1 MKTPKRVLVIEDST
15 MLIRPVCRMVEELGF
30 EAVPVMSLAELE
42 QQLAS
47 EVHFS
52 AAVADYCLPDA
63 PSGEALPPLFRA
75 GIPTIV
81 LTAHNDQQTRDD
93 ILSMPVVDY
102 IPKDSP
108 SALDYLMRML
118 KRIDRNPQIKVLVVD
133 DSHTTRSLLRDYLR
147 RHLYQVLEAVDA
159 EAALQTLREHSDVSL
174 VLADYGMPGMDG
186 AQMTSAIR
194 RLYTHTRLA
203 IVGISVQQDK
213 TMTPRFLK
221 AGADDYLQK
230 PFTFEEFTCRITRN
244 IEFVENLMTLEHLAH
259 ADPLTGL
266 SNRRHLFEQVQ
277 KIRGAYGIAII
288 DIDHFKQIN
297 DTFGHGRGDAY
308 LIAVASVLSQIAA
321 RRGTDF
327 VARYGG
333 EEFIVLLPN
342 TGRLGAQQVAERV
355 RRDVE
360 AAALPAP
367 TMGGVVTVSVGVA
380 TDIPAQHEIADH
392 TYDGM
397 SARATAEVFARAD
410 MALYDAKRAGRNAVA
425 IR

>member
-159 EAALQTLREHSDVSL
+159 EAALQILREHSDVSL

-297 DTFGHGRGDAY
+297 DGFGHDVGDVVIQHLADR
-308 LIAVASVLSQIAA
+308 LREHFPRAI
-321 RRGTDF
+321 
-327 VARYGG
+327 VARFGG
-333 EEFIVLLPN
+333 EEFVVLMKRDAAHPLAQ
-342 TGRLGAQQVAERV
+342 RLEELRQEVEREEVDSHKGTV
-355 RRDVE
+355 RYTISIGM
-360 AAALPAP
+360 AAATAP
-367 TMGGVVTVSVGVA
+367 
-380 TDIPAQHEIADH
+380 DIRELLRLADE
-392 TYDGM
+392 
-397 SARATAEVFARAD
+397 R
-410 MALYDAKRAGRNAVA
+410 LYKAKQNGRNRVCAS
-425 IR
+425 

>member
-1 MKTPKRVLVIEDST
+1 MKNPKRVLVIEDST

-30 EAVPVMSLAELE
+30 EAEPVQSLAELQE
-42 QQLAS
+42 KLVDGA
-47 EVHFS
+47 HFS

-63 PSGEALPPLFRA
+63 PNGEALPLLLRR

-81 LTAHNDQQTRDD
+81 LTAYSDQATRED

-118 KRIDRNPQIKVLVVD
+118 KRVDRNPQIKVLVVD
-133 DSHTTRSLLRDYLR
+133 DSHTTRSLLRDYLQR
-147 RHLYQVLEAVDA
+147 QLYQVLEASDA
-159 EAALQTLREHSDVSL
+159 EEALQILRQESDVRL

-244 IEFVENLMTLEHLAH
+244 VEFVENLMTLEHLAH

-277 KIRGAYGIAII
+277 QVRGAYGIAIL

-297 DTFGHGRGDAY
+297 DGFGHDVGDIVIQHLADR
-308 LIAVASVLSQIAA
+308 LREHFPRAI
-321 RRGTDF
+321 
-327 VARYGG
+327 VARFGG
-333 EEFIVLLPN
+333 EEFVVLMKRDAAHPLAQ
-342 TGRLGAQQVAERV
+342 RLEELRQ
-355 RRDVE
+355 DVE
-360 AAALPAP
+360 RQVVDSPKGAVRYTISIGMAAATAP
-367 TMGGVVTVSVGVA
+367 DVR
-380 TDIPAQHEIADH
+380 ELLKLADE
-392 TYDGM
+392 
-397 SARATAEVFARAD
+397 R
-410 MALYDAKRAGRNAVA
+410 LYKAKQGGRNRVCAS
-425 IR
+425 

>member
-30 EAVPVMSLAELE
+30 EAEPAQSLAELHE
-42 QQLAS
+42 KLAGD
-47 EVHFS
+47 VHFI

-63 PSGEALPPLFRA
+63 PNGEALPLLLQN

-81 LTAHNDQQTRDD
+81 LTAHNDQQTRED

-133 DSHTTRSLLRDYLR
+133 DSHTTRSLLRDYLQ

-159 EAALQTLREHSDVSL
+159 EEALQILREQSDVSL
-174 VLADYGMPGMDG
+174 VLADFGMPGMDG

-244 IEFVENLMTLEHLAH
+244 VEFVENLMTLEHLAH

-277 KIRGAYGIAII
+277 KVRGAYGIAIL
-288 DIDHFKQIN
+288 DIDHFKLIN
-297 DTFGHGRGDAY
+297 DGFGHDVGDVVIQHLADR
-308 LIAVASVLSQIAA
+308 LREHFPRDI
-321 RRGTDF
+321 
-327 VARYGG
+327 VARFGG
-333 EEFIVLLPN
+333 EEFVVLMKRDAAHPLAQ
-342 TGRLGAQQVAERV
+342 RLEALRQ
-355 RRDVE
+355 DVE
-360 AAALPAP
+360 RQAVESHKGPVNYTISIGMAAATAP
-367 TMGGVVTVSVGVA
+367 
-380 TDIPAQHEIADH
+380 DIRELLRLADE
-392 TYDGM
+392 
-397 SARATAEVFARAD
+397 R
-410 MALYDAKRAGRNAVA
+410 LYKAKQGGRNRVCAS
-425 IR
+425 

>member
-1 MKTPKRVLVIEDST
+1 MKNPKRVLVIEDST
-15 MLIRPVCRMVEELGF
+15 MLIRPLCRMVEELGF
-30 EAVPVMSLAELE
+30 EAVPAQSLAEL
-42 QQLAS
+42 QQKLAGDT
-47 EVHFS
+47 HFS

-81 LTAHNDQQTRDD
+81 LTAHNDQQTRED
-93 ILSMPVVDY
+93 ILSMPVADY

-133 DSHTTRSLLRDYLR
+133 DSHTTRSLLREYLQR
-147 RHLYQVLEAVDA
+147 QLYQVLEAVDA
-159 EAALQTLREHSDVSL
+159 EEALQILRQDSDIRL

-203 IVGISVQQDK
+203 IVGISVHQDK

-244 IEFVENLMTLEHLAH
+244 VEFVENLMTLEHLAH

-277 KIRGAYGIAII
+277 KVRGAYGIAIL
-288 DIDHFKQIN
+288 DIDHFKLIN
-297 DTFGHGRGDAY
+297 DGFGHDVGDVVIQHLADQ
-308 LIAVASVLSQIAA
+308 LRAHFPRAI
-321 RRGTDF
+321 
-327 VARYGG
+327 VARFGG
-333 EEFIVLLPN
+333 EEFVVLMKRDAAHPLAQ
-342 TGRLGAQQVAERV
+342 RLEALRQ
-355 RRDVE
+355 DVE
-360 AAALPAP
+360 RQAVDSHKGPVNYTISIGMAAATAP
-367 TMGGVVTVSVGVA
+367 
-380 TDIPAQHEIADH
+380 DIRDLLRLADE
-392 TYDGM
+392 
-397 SARATAEVFARAD
+397 R
-410 MALYDAKRAGRNAVA
+410 LYKAKQGGRNRVCAS
-425 IR
+425 

>member
-47 EVHFS
+47 ETRFS

-133 DSHTTRSLLRDYLR
+133 DSLTTRSLLREYLQ

-159 EAALQTLREHSDVSL
+159 EAALQILREHSDVSL

-297 DTFGHGRGDAY
+297 DGFGHDVGDVVIQHLADR
-308 LIAVASVLSQIAA
+308 LREHFPRAI
-321 RRGTDF
+321 
-327 VARYGG
+327 VARFGG
-333 EEFIVLLPN
+333 EEFVVLMKRDAAHPLAQ
-342 TGRLGAQQVAERV
+342 RLEELRQEVEKEEVDSHKGTV
-355 RRDVE
+355 RYTISIGM
-360 AAALPAP
+360 AAATAP
-367 TMGGVVTVSVGVA
+367 
-380 TDIPAQHEIADH
+380 DIRELLRLADE
-392 TYDGM
+392 
-397 SARATAEVFARAD
+397 R
-410 MALYDAKRAGRNAVA
+410 LYKAKQNGRNRVCAS
-425 IR
+425 